1 MEDDLANSIYFQQ
14 GDFLGNESQGLVLK
28 KFDLY
33 QSVINRLFVL
43 NSNDIVTTSLSSKTS
58 ESFMSQDFSVRDWVQ
73 ETKNKLTPVFSGGFE
88 RQGIYRIFISY
99 PIINLHT
106 NKYMGMVVASIPTV
120 TFFAH
125 YGNYEHVSSEFL
137 IAYDKKGTILFNGV
151 NQGLVG
157 QPFFGNIVQEF
168 INHNEILNNLT
179 RDLLAGNPGYA
190 VYDYGLGERLTTQY
204 PVVVNDDPTFFVQL
218 VTPTAQIYSKLN
230 VELNT
235 ERIKMFTLLSGTL
248 AAVSILI
255 VLLIKWSSTLDKEV
269 RRRTQELRE
278 LEARERQLEESYDT
292 MKEYLEQVLK
302 ETKKDQH

>member
-106 NKYMGMVVASIPTV
+106 NKYMGMVVASIPTI

-125 YGNYEHVSSEFL
+125 YGDIEHVNSEFL
-137 IAYDKKGTILFNGV
+137 IAFDKKVPQKFLEAIDSRLMFV
-151 NQGLVG
+151 PYSAPGLSAEG
-157 QPFFGNIVQEF
+157 LSF
-168 INHNEILNNLT
+168 
-179 RDLLAGNPGYA
+179 AAYA
-190 VYDYGLGERLTTQY
+190 DQKARLSILGEQ
-204 PVVVNDDPTFFVQL
+204 
-218 VTPTAQIYSKLN
+218 
-230 VELNT
+230 
-235 ERIKMFTLLSGTL
+235 
-248 AAVSILI
+248 
-255 VLLIKWSSTLDKEV
+255 
-269 RRRTQELRE
+269 
-278 LEARERQLEESYDT
+278 
-292 MKEYLEQVLK
+292 
-302 ETKKDQH
+302 

>member
-179 RDLLAGNPGYA
+179 RDLLAGNP
-190 VYDYGLGERLTTQY
+190 
-204 PVVVNDDPTFFVQL
+204 
-218 VTPTAQIYSKLN
+218 
-230 VELNT
+230 
-235 ERIKMFTLLSGTL
+235 
-248 AAVSILI
+248 
-255 VLLIKWSSTLDKEV
+255 
-269 RRRTQELRE
+269 
-278 LEARERQLEESYDT
+278 
-292 MKEYLEQVLK
+292 EYLEQVLK